1 MCVLGEIIHELPET
15 LGTHSQRG
23 RGLAHFAHLSQSSFE
38 EKGITTQA
46 GLKASLGKS
55 EQNRVRNAGFCLCL
69 EGGPHFPGPYFFSAV
84 SKSQLSGG
92 SLMPYFT
99 PAAT

>member
-1 MCVLGEIIHELPET
+1 MNFQKHLVPFSRHG
-15 LGTHSQRG
+15 QR
-23 RGLAHFAHLSQSSFE
+23 LASFAHLSQSSFE
-38 EKGITTQA
+38 EKGVTTQP

-55 EQNRVRNAGFCLCL
+55 EQNSVRNAGFLVCL

-84 SKSQLSGG
+84 SKSRLSGG
-92 SLMPYFT
+92 SLMPHFT